1 MDSYLTLSHLRDH
14 EISLEL
20 LYDAWIGQ
28 KLDLKLT
35 QNFEATRKVF
45 LFYNLHLTHFHP
57 THFHLALG
65 TISTRGLALVS

>member
-35 QNFEATRKVF
+35 QNSEATRDNF
-45 LFYNLHLTHFHP
+45 YFITSTLHTSTLLTSTLPWELFQPVDWLW
-57 THFHLALG
+57 
-65 TISTRGLALVS
+65 